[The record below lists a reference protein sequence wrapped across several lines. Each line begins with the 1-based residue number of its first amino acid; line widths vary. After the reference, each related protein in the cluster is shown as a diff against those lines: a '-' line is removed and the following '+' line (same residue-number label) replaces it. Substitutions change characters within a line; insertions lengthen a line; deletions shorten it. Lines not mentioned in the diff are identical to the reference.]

1 MKNTN
6 KETINVS
13 CNLVKKIEKSA
24 RSKETDKL
32 KKPRGKIKKTRWKTV
47 PLLERINNQ
56 PGMFFIYGS

>member
-6 KETINVS
+6 METINVS

>member
-1 MKNTN
+1 M
-6 KETINVS
+6 ETINVS